1 MAGPTTNVTA
11 VRVTAQN
18 GATKTLTPDQ
28 FQHYVARLTQ
38 AWRVERDQ
46 AHALMGRLEGQHGPA
61 VTNAL
66 NKLRA
71 EMSGLAT
78 AFGITPPGSQLQSQ
92 WEKVLWPAIQQQIE
106 QMAQGYHTGA
116 AGWLSELEAALDA
129 NEKANMRSFE
139 RVLRQLV

>member
-1 MAGPTTNVTA
+1 MAGPTNNVTA

-18 GATKTLTPDQ
+18 GSTQTLTPDQ
-28 FQHYVARLTQ
+28 FQHYVSRSRQ
-38 AWRVERDQ
+38 ALRVERDQ
-46 AHALMGRLEGQHGPA
+46 VLALRGRLEGQHGPA

-78 AFGITPPGSQLQSQ
+78 AFGITPPGTQLQSH

-106 QMAQGYHTGA
+106 QMAQGYHPGATG
-116 AGWLSELEAALDA
+116 WMSEVKAALDA
-129 NEKANMRSFE
+129 NEKA
-139 RVLRQLV
+139 